1 VTLDADEVF
10 THVHGP
16 EKAAVL
22 VALSAALYVG
32 DTPADMSAARQAGVA
47 AVGVTTGSF
56 SAAELRAADADVT
69 LESLAEFPSWY
80 AGFRDHRGEESMTDA
95 D

>member
-1 VTLDADEVF
+1 
-10 THVHGP
+10 
-16 EKAAVL
+16 
-22 VALSAALYVG
+22 
-32 DTPADMSAARQAGVA
+32 
-47 AVGVTTGSF
+47 VTTGSF